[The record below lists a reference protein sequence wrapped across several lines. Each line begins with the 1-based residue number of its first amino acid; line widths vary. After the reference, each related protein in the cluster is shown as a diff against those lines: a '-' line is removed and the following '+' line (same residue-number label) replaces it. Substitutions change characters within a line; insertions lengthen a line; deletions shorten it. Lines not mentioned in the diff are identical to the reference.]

1 MEEQTNQGVA
11 ASPSMI
17 TPMEEVQRAARALAE
32 KYKIDSA
39 FVRVSVLSRILGLAA
54 PTIYAAMKAGRF
66 PIPHRKVGSTPLV
79 KLDDLARW
87 YCAENLPSARPL
99 PIPQSDANRPTVI
112 DEAAKARLVK
122 KVLRELREEGE

>member
-1 MEEQTNQGVA
+1 MEEQNNQTA
-11 ASPSMI
+11 AAIPSAI
-17 TPMEEVQRAARALAE
+17 VPVEELERASRSLAE

-39 FVRVSVLSRILGLAA
+39 FVRVGVLSRILGLAA

-87 YCAENLPSARPL
+87 YCSEDLPRAPTP
-99 PIPQSDANRPTVI
+99 PIPQSEADKPSVI
-112 DEAAKARLVK
+112 DETAKAKLVK
-122 KVLRELREEGE
+122 RVLRELQGEDE